1 MRLNDPVAS
10 IRRSRTI
17 AAELQPVWD
26 VLADFGAISA
36 WVPSVD
42 HSCVLEHEPV
52 SRRIQVGR
60 TVVVER
66 ITDFAPPNRL
76 GYDIE
81 GLPRQL
87 RRVHAQWQLLPS
99 GRHTLAALTYTV
111 DIGSNPAAR
120 LAERGVCRVLARQCE
135 VILASLAQRM
145 EASHA

>member
-17 AAELQPVWD
+17 AAELHPSGTFSPTSV
-26 VLADFGAISA
+26 AISA

-42 HSCVLEHEPV
+42 HSCVPEHEPV

-120 LAERGVCRVLARQCE
+120 LAERGVCRCWHGSAR
-135 VILASLAQRM
+135 
-145 EASHA
+145 